1 MIVRDK
7 QATLEKAN
15 EIASILMKR
24 LQKEVRT
31 FECDDDPAEQIY
43 LAIHTISNLIYRA
56 CFILQGYAQTYGIE
70 TLTIDIIYNW
80 ITEIAKEYFMQ
91 NAI

>member
-1 MIVRDK
+1 
-7 QATLEKAN
+7 
-15 EIASILMKR
+15 
-24 LQKEVRT
+24 
-31 FECDDDPAEQIY
+31 
-43 LAIHTISNLIYRA
+43 
-56 CFILQGYAQTYGIE
+56 LQGYAQTYGIE